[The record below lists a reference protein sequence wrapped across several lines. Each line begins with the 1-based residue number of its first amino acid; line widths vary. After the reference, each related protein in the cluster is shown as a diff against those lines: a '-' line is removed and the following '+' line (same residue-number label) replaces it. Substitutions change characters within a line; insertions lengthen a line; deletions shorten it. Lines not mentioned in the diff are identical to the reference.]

1 MNERMNR
8 IIEPLIIGSGSALT
22 FILTYVSQAQ
32 LQSVQAVVAVV
43 VGTATL
49 VYTVVKTYSLIVDI
63 KIKKGLKP

>member
-1 MNERMNR
+1 MNR

-22 FILTYVSQAQ
+22 FILTYVSQAD

-43 VGTATL
+43 VGASTL
-49 VYTVVKTYSLIVDI
+49 IYTVVKTYSLILDI